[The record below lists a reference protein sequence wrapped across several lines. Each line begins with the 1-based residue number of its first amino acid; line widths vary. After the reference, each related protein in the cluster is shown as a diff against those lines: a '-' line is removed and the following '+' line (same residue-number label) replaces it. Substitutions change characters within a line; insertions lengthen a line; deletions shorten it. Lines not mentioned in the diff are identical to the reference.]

1 MIEIPEHISQR
12 QQDAIGML
20 GTESKERVVGG
31 HGYSYAPTFF
41 TGTSLTIAP
50 EVMLL
55 PSSWFIVD
63 LPLPLSVADHVS

>member
-12 QQDAIGML
+12 QEDAIGMP

-31 HGYSYAPTFF
+31 HGHSYAHTFC
-41 TGTSLTIAP
+41 TRTSLAIAP
-50 EVMLL
+50 EVRLL

-63 LPLPLSVADHVS
+63 LPLPLSIADHVS